1 MPLQDSPRSLSRSP
15 PSEKPKKAGKRRKY
29 NGRQVE
35 CVVCLEDYVD
45 GESRVMSLPCG
56 HEFHVDCI
64 TPWLVNRRRTC
75 PICKG
80 DVVRS
85 VARGSHDDGPADEG
99 MSGEDLQSR
108 VAETVNEEPSS
119 AIPIPVRGEDEAED
133 EDVERGQGIDEP
145 LLGRQQA
152 DQHSS
157 WRNILAT
164 SLSRLS
170 GETVWRQTPSD
181 RSR

>member
-1 MPLQDSPRSLSRSP
+1 
-15 PSEKPKKAGKRRKY
+15 
-29 NGRQVE
+29 
-35 CVVCLEDYVD
+35 
-45 GESRVMSLPCG
+45 MSLPCG
-56 HEFHVDCI
+56 HEFHADCI

-85 VARGSHDDGPADEG
+85 LARGGGDGADRDA
-99 MSGEDLQSR
+99 SNEDLQSQA
-108 VAETVNEEPSS
+108 AEIVNDEPSS
-119 AIPIPVRGEDEAED
+119 AIPIPVHGEEGVED
-133 EDVERGQGIDEP
+133 EDVERGQHVEEP
-145 LLGRQQA
+145 LLGGQPAVQPA
-152 DQHSS
+152 S

-170 GETVWRQTPSD
+170 GETVWRQEPTD